1 MLGFTRSLI
10 PEPENFSR
18 PFLLSSAYN
27 HRHRRLRSRYLNYQA
42 DMSSSTDSDDDL
54 IDLITLPIIMYQYL
68 NYMVEESC
76 STDDDTSYGSTVVSA
91 PQKKRQK
98 VSKGVGVAQNSS
110 RRAVVS
116 TQVKKTELLSQGVG
130 VGDAASRNIAV
141 STRGK
146 KKESTSSPND
156 VVATQEQ
163 KREFVLK
170 GVGVHNSSR
179 NAVVSTQE
187 KLKDVSE
194 GVGIADTS
202 SHNAVVSAQGKK
214 RLQVSEEA
222 ELKVSQQLDV
232 LLDAVAKKS
241 FKGIDKPGCSI
252 GEVMQI
258 VEGMPEIVEDDEL
271 FMKAADILTERQN
284 REMFVALREKNRQIM
299 WLKHKKV

>member
-1 MLGFTRSLI
+1 MIMFFNFT
-10 PEPENFSR
+10 
-18 PFLLSSAYN
+18 
-27 HRHRRLRSRYLNYQA
+27 

-68 NYMVEESC
+68 NYMVDESC
-76 STDDDTSYGSTVVSA
+76 STDDDTSYSSTVVSA

-98 VSKGVGVAQNSS
+98 VLKGVGVAQNSS

-130 VGDAASRNIAV
+130 AGDAASRNIAV

-170 GVGVHNSSR
+170 EVGVHNSSR

>member
-1 MLGFTRSLI
+1 MFF
-10 PEPENFSR
+10 NF
-18 PFLLSSAYN
+18 
-27 HRHRRLRSRYLNYQA
+27 A

-54 IDLITLPIIMYQYL
+54 IDLIALPIIVYQYL

-98 VSKGVGVAQNSS
+98 VSKGVGVVQNSS
-110 RRAVVS
+110 GRTVVS
-116 TQVKKTELLSQGVG
+116 TQVKKTQLISQGVG

-141 STRGK
+141 SARGK
-146 KKESTSSPND
+146 KREMVSRGIGIVGTSSPNA

-163 KREFVLK
+163 KREIVLK

-179 NAVVSTQE
+179 NAVVSPQA
-187 KLKDVSE
+187 KMKYVSK

-202 SHNAVVSAQGKK
+202 SHNAVVSAQGEK
-214 RLQVSEEA
+214 RREVSEET

-241 FKGIDKPGCSI
+241 FKGKDKPGCSI
-252 GEVMQI
+252 GEVMQM

-271 FMKAADILTERQN
+271 FMKAADILTERRN

>member
-1 MLGFTRSLI
+1 MSIIIFFFNFT
-10 PEPENFSR
+10 
-18 PFLLSSAYN
+18 
-27 HRHRRLRSRYLNYQA
+27 

-252 GEVMQI
+252 GEVMQM
-258 VEGMPEIVEDDEL
+258 VEGMPEIVENDEL